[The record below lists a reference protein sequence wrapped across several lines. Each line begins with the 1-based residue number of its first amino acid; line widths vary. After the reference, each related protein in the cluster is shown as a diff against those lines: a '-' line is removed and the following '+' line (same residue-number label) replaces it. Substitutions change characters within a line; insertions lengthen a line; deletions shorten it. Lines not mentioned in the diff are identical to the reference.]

1 MGIEWKTLYEKAL
14 AHYKAE
20 RYEESLSMV
29 RELRA
34 AVERWPRALL
44 LEAYLYRDTK
54 RYLAEIR
61 ILWECL
67 AQLDLRQADERKQA
81 ATAWSLLGD
90 AWRIL
95 GDSRRA
101 VEAFLRSADLE
112 PDLGKARTECC
123 NALFSA
129 SGIWDMEAAEFRYL
143 YDVYQG
149 KFREIVP
156 YPDRRYHHERLRIG
170 YLSAD
175 LCEHPVA
182 SLLYPLLQ
190 YHDRS
195 RFRVYCYSATAH
207 EDHVTALLR
216 EKAEIWRDIA
226 DAADAEA
233 AETIRQD
240 EIDILF
246 DLSVHTKDSR
256 LSLLAYR
263 PATVQISGIG
273 DVNSTGLPAVDY
285 FLTDCC
291 CMEERAM
298 RDFFVER
305 PLCLPHCH
313 FCYAPLKEMPEP
325 AAAPCLERGYVTFG
339 SFNNFGKMTDEVL
352 ALWCRILRA
361 VPGSR
366 LILKHQLFDSEEGRS
381 FVREKLERIGF
392 PLSRVELRGFS
403 KTYLQEYRELDI
415 ALDTHPYTGG
425 ITTLEALYMGVPVI
439 SLYGRRHGTRFGYS
453 FLQNIGLEE
462 LAADSPDAY
471 VEVAVSLAKDEAL
484 LALLHGNLRQMM
496 QDSPLMDGAQY
507 AKDMERLY
515 EEIWR
520 RKADE

>member
-1 MGIEWKTLYEKAL
+1 MEPAGRCMADFGGLAAGSRGVPAL
-14 AHYKAE
+14 GGFGAGHGK
-20 RYEESLSMV
+20 V
-29 RELRA
+29 
-34 AVERWPRALL
+34 
-44 LEAYLYRDTK
+44 
-54 RYLAEIR
+54 
-61 ILWECL
+61 
-67 AQLDLRQADERKQA
+67 ADGM
-81 ATAWSLLGD
+81 LH
-90 AWRIL
+90 
-95 GDSRRA
+95 
-101 VEAFLRSADLE
+101 
-112 PDLGKARTECC
+112 
-123 NALFSA
+123 ALFSA

-156 YPDRRYHHERLRIG
+156 YPERRYHHERLRIG

-226 DAADAEA
+226 NASDAEA
-233 AETIRQD
+233 AETLRQD

-285 FLTDCC
+285 FLTDRC

-325 AAAPCLERGYVTFG
+325 AAAPCRENGYITFG
-339 SFNNFGKMTDEVL
+339 SFNNFGKMTDEML

-361 VPGSR
+361 VPESR

-392 PLSRVELRGFS
+392 PFSRVELRGFS

-415 ALDTHPYTGG
+415 ALDTHPYTGASRRWKRSIWACLSFRSMAG
-425 ITTLEALYMGVPVI
+425 GMGRGSATASCKTSVWG
-439 SLYGRRHGTRFGYS
+439 S
-453 FLQNIGLEE
+453 
-462 LAADSPDAY
+462 
-471 VEVAVSLAKDEAL
+471 
-484 LALLHGNLRQMM
+484 
-496 QDSPLMDGAQY
+496 
-507 AKDMERLY
+507 
-515 EEIWR
+515 WR
-520 RKADE
+520 RIRRTPMWRLRPVSRRMRRCWRFCMGICGR